1 MAVQSDHLHSF
12 SAEMLSLSGQLGF
25 RYDPESPKKLQ
36 LFGAVEQITGYTPDQ
51 IGQNGATLRTI
62 IYPEDLP
69 LFEKLIADADLN
81 SKHVRGKIRINRS
94 DGSLIQLNLLLHKT
108 GNGQID
114 GLLRSAIELANS
126 SNGVKTEWNAPF
138 HLALQINEA
147 PDVETAL
154 SLVLN
159 SFARETTAS
168 CGMAWMKEDRSERLK
183 LTATFFPKSSDYHKL
198 SQSMA
203 PEGSPAADSLTL
215 DVFNKKITGWVSRL
229 EESGSEAA
237 DKLLLDAGLKSAV
250 AIPVTT
256 GGDAV
261 AVLSFFF
268 DHERDEDPHY
278 LDLISYVAS
287 QLGTIFNNKLSRK
300 ALQESEKRYRS
311 LFDESLNGNFIAD
324 GDGSFTDCNSA
335 FTDLFRFDS
344 KESALKSEL
353 NNLFSNTTHKQ
364 FFWKALKLKG
374 RIENHEMS
382 AVAADGE
389 TVYIIINV
397 IATINDGEIKMLSGQ
412 IQDITDRK
420 TANMALKQS
429 EERLRS
435 LIETSNE
442 WIWDMDKDFR
452 FTYSSFKV
460 RSILGRNPQKILG
473 SRFFDLLT
481 VSDLPEAQERL
492 GALAESESDFV
503 GIEFRCHHKTGD
515 IVYLEVS
522 GTPVFDKKGY
532 FSGFRCISRDITER
546 KQAEL
551 KISRLNEELEL
562 KVIERTRQLELTN
575 RELEAFSY
583 SVSHDL
589 RAPLRSID
597 GFSQAF
603 LEDYGDTLEETGH
616 AYLHRVRQA
625 AQRMSV
631 LIDDLIKLSK
641 VTRVEMTDRE
651 VNLSEIVTSV
661 SGLLRDQHP
670 ERTIDFH
677 IEEGLIVKGDASLL
691 RIALQNLL
699 ENSVKFTSKE
709 ERAVIEFGSFNKSG
723 EMVLYLKDNGAGF
736 NMQYANKLFTP
747 FQRLHRERDFP
758 GTGIGLATVQRIVHR
773 HMGKIWAESEKGKG
787 ATFCFTLPESS

>member
-1 MAVQSDHLHSF
+1 MSDHSDHLHRF
-12 SAEMLSLSGQLGF
+12 SAEMLALSGQLGF
-25 RYDPESPKKLQ
+25 RSDAQTPNKYQ
-36 LFGAVEQITGYTPDQ
+36 LFGAVEQITGYTQEQ
-51 IGQNGATLRTI
+51 IRQNGATLQTI
-62 IYPEDLP
+62 IHPDDLS
-69 LFEKLIADADLN
+69 LFEKLTADAKK
-81 SKHVRGKIRINRS
+81 SGKSVQGKIRINRS
-94 DGSLIQLNLLLHKT
+94 DGSLLLLNLLLHKIE
-108 GNGQID
+108 NGQIE
-114 GLLRSAIELANS
+114 GLLRSTIENAD
-126 SNGVKTEWNAPF
+126 SNGSVKTEWNAPF
-138 HLALQINEA
+138 HLTLQINEA

-154 SLVLN
+154 SLVLD
-159 SFARETTAS
+159 SFARETTAT
-168 CGMAWMKEDRSERLK
+168 CGMAWMKEDQSDRLK
-183 LTATFFPKSSDYHKL
+183 LTATFFPNSSDYHIL
-198 SQSMA
+198 SQAM
-203 PEGSPAADSLTL
+203 GSDSLPVADSLTRE
-215 DVFNKKITGWVSRL
+215 VFNKKSTGWISRL
-229 EESGSEAA
+229 EKNCSVDT

-250 AIPVTT
+250 AIPVTA

-300 ALQESEKRYRS
+300 ELQESEKRYRS
-311 LFDESLNGNFIAD
+311 MFDESLNGNFIAE

-335 FTDLFRFDS
+335 FIDLFRFDS

-353 NNLFSNTTHKQ
+353 NNLFSNATHRQ

-382 AVAADGE
+382 AVAANGE
-389 TVYIIINV
+389 TIYIIINV
-397 IATINDGEIKMLSGQ
+397 IATIRDGEIVMLSGQ

-473 SRFFDLLT
+473 NRFFDLLT
-481 VSDLPEAQERL
+481 ESDLPSAKKRL
-492 GALAESESDFV
+492 LELAESESDFV
-503 GIEFRCHHKTGD
+503 GIEFRCHHKTGS

-522 GTPVFDKKGY
+522 GTPIFDKRGY
-532 FSGFRCISRDITER
+532 FSGFRCISRDITDR
-546 KQAEL
+546 KHAEL

-603 LEDYGDTLEETGH
+603 LEDYGDTLDDTGR
-616 AYLHRVRQA
+616 AYLDRVRQA

-641 VTRVEMTDRE
+641 VTRVEMTDQE
-651 VNLSEIVTSV
+651 VNLSDIVSSA
-661 SGLLRDQHP
+661 SGQLCDQHP
-670 ERTIDFH
+670 DRTIDFH
-677 IEEGLIVKGDASLL
+677 IDDGLIVQGDASLL

-709 ERAVIEFGSFNKSG
+709 ERAVIEFGSFNKNG
-723 EMVLYLKDNGAGF
+723 DMVFYLKDNGAGF
-736 NMQYANKLFTP
+736 NMEYANKLFTP
-747 FQRLHRERDFP
+747 FQRLHREKDFP
-758 GTGIGLATVQRIVHR
+758 GTGIGLATVQRIIHR
-773 HMGKIWAESEKGKG
+773 HMGKIWAESEKGEG
-787 ATFCFTLPESS
+787 ATFCFTLPVSS